1 MKNSAHETNARSVI
15 SFLIVLLAF
24 GMLLIFYTNK
34 DSLMMP
40 GTFPIFMTLVVLGL
54 GLLVGL
60 LYLISAYHTQKKMT
74 HHKSSKSTSK
84 KKKSR

>member
-34 DSLMMP
+34 DTLMMP
-40 GTFPIFMTLVVLGL
+40 QTFPVFMTLVVLGL

-60 LYLISAYHTQKKMT
+60 LFLINPEKKKAV
-74 HHKSSKSTSK
+74 HHKSSTK
-84 KKKSR
+84 KKKKK